1 MQTVVFRECEPF
13 LSDFTYQKNPYTSNF
28 KKWLPQV
35 KQMQTQKFRYRN
47 CCVRRTLFKTSSSIS
62 CITKMLQMSCK
73 TSATPPSVPPTYKKK
88 PFAHFPYKEI
98 QRREGG
104 GSMVVF
110 YFPASRMR
118 CIAYSISRRKTP
130 TDAWIMML
138 QLGGSW
144 PKKSQKEE
152 GGGEGCNFP
161 EIFDNRAPLLL
172 CMPCPGFFS
181 IL

>member
-13 LSDFTYQKNPYTSNF
+13 FCLILPTKIPYTSNF

-98 QRREGG
+98 QRREGREAWWFFISQLLECAAMHIVYQG
-104 GSMVVF
+104 GKLQ
-110 YFPASRMR
+110 RMH
-118 CIAYSISRRKTP
+118 
-130 TDAWIMML
+130 
-138 QLGGSW
+138 
-144 PKKSQKEE
+144 E
-152 GGGEGCNFP
+152 
-161 EIFDNRAPLLL
+161 
-172 CMPCPGFFS
+172 
-181 IL
+181 

>member
-1 MQTVVFRECEPF
+1 MQTVVFGECEPF

-47 CCVRRTLFKTSSSIS
+47 LCVRRTLFKTSSSIS

-98 QRREGG
+98 QRRGKHGG
-104 GSMVVF
+104 F
-110 YFPASRMR
+110 LFPSFSNALH
-118 CIAYSISRRKTP
+118 CISRRKTP
-130 TDAWIMML
+130 TD
-138 QLGGSW
+138 
-144 PKKSQKEE
+144 P
-152 GGGEGCNFP
+152 
-161 EIFDNRAPLLL
+161 
-172 CMPCPGFFS
+172 
-181 IL
+181 